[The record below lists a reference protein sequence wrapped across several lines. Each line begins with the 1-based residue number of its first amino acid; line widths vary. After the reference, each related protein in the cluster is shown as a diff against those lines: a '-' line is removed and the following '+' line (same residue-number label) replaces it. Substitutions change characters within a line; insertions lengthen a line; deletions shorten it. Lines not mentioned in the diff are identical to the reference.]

1 MIVMGCGAGG
11 GGGLGAIVMLPFAS
25 SHAEKTKT
33 IAEKNPGGDGLAPLS
48 RDVAAHA
55 EYVAR
60 ASSVYVYVL
69 ALSSVWPV
77 RD

>member
-11 GGGLGAIVMLPFAS
+11 GGRLGAIVMLPL
-25 SHAEKTKT
+25 AEKKEIRKT
-33 IAEKNPGGDGLAPLS
+33 IAEKPRC

-55 EYVAR
+55 EYVAC
-60 ASSVYVYVL
+60 ASSVHVYVL